1 MSALSMILQPT
12 VEPVPKQEL
21 VEIDETI
28 EIRPAKR
35 RKSTPPHENNK
46 SSSPDKSVNEAKD
59 ERKRRWLA
67 GLSHDELL
75 GVAQGAVWQG
85 MYHMIFVSGFGE
97 MELIEVLGR

>member
-12 VEPVPKQEL
+12 LEPVPKQEL

-35 RKSTPPHENNK
+35 RKSTSSHENNK
-46 SSSPDKSVNEAKD
+46 SSSPEKLVNGVRD

-85 MYHMIFVSGFGE
+85 RYHVNLFRG
-97 MELIEVLGR
+97 LGR